1 MILLFLSLIFG
12 FVFAQEPSTSITVV
26 NNVSTSSATLAPV
39 MPTVIPA
46 LQYTNDYLYA
56 QNQFSQAY
64 LDYTQKKQIHTRYG
78 TIITQKEK
86 FEATKNVLIARNT
99 MLKNYL
105 RALRVRLDEY
115 QSQNPTMTEKLKI
128 DISKFED
135 WLAEQNTIVSSLN
148 NDSDIQANSKSFAE
162 KYVQMQ
168 QTMYSALVQ
177 NQINANLATQALLN
191 PLISELGQMQ
201 IKPEGQQ
208 LLSEIKVKLDMVNQN
223 LKTAFTKTQ
232 EPQYGNIFTNFY
244 SNSKNDLVSARN
256 YLLEIKQNIEGI
268 LLRFV

>member
-1 MILLFLSLIFG
+1 MLQILHLLFFG
-12 FVFAQEPSTSITVV
+12 ILFAQESPVAT
-26 NNVSTSSATLAPV
+26 VSTPTVTLAPE
-39 MPTVIPA
+39 PTISLA
-46 LQYTNDYLYA
+46 AQYKNDYLFA

-86 FEATKNVLIARNT
+86 LESTKTALISRNS
-99 MLKNYL
+99 MLRNYL
-105 RALRVRLDEY
+105 KALRVRLDEY
-115 QSQNPTMTEKLKI
+115 QVQNPTMTEKLKI

-135 WLAEQNTIVSSLN
+135 WLTEQNTVVNSLN
-148 NDSDIQANSKSFAE
+148 NDVDIQANSKSFAE

-168 QTMYSALVQ
+168 QTIYGSLVQ

-191 PLISELGQMQ
+191 PLITELGQMQ

-244 SNSKNDLVSARN
+244 SNSKNDLINARN
-256 YLLEIKQNIEGI
+256 YLLEVRQNIEGV